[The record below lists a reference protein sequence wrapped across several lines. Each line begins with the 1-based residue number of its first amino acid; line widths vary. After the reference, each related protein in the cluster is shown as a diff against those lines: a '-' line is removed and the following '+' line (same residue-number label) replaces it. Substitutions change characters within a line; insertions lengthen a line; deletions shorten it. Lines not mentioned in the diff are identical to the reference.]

1 MEEKKTKARTEE
13 EKAEQYERIL
23 DAGKELFI
31 SGGGFSMRALARKLG
46 MSEAFVYNYISSK
59 RELWIGIRKRY
70 FTQYQEGLQKLFKE
84 NEGSSIIDYFMVW
97 VRFFL
102 EFAAADYNRF
112 KMMFLVNAPRSKKV
126 GPLEKNYQRFNLFE
140 TGIQQIKDT
149 LKKNNL
155 NLSNVEKTM
164 YFLFS
169 VVFGAAKIEA
179 DIRLRQDI
187 TEPLSP
193 ILSAISQKELREYT
207 ETKVR
212 EFIESDLKANN
223 PNYRSK

>member
-70 FTQYQEGLQKLFKE
+70 FTQYQEGLQNLIDT
-84 NEGSSIIDYFMVW
+84 NEGASVVDLFIAW

-112 KMMFLVNAPRSKKV
+112 KMMFLVNAPRSNKV
-126 GPLEKNYQRFNLFE
+126 GPLEKNYKRFNLFE
-140 TGIQQIKDT
+140 TGIQQIKDV

-155 NLSNVEKTM
+155 SLSNVEKTM

-169 VVFGAAKIEA
+169 VVFGTAKIEA
-179 DIRLRQDI
+179 DIRLRYDI

-193 ILSAISQKELREYT
+193 SLSAINQEELRKYT
-207 ETKVR
+207 ISKVR
-212 EFIESDLKANN
+212 EFIESDIKANN
-223 PNYRSK
+223 PDY